1 MTKNGKIENAVT
13 LEAVHTHTH
22 TYTHTH
28 TISSTK
34 QHLCRQESISPI
46 GFICYAKINCKA
58 HKKSSK
64 NLAKI
69 EYKIKKW
76 VDYEKQEKARNS
88 LPFYIL

>member
-1 MTKNGKIENAVT
+1 MQNIRIPETLDALYIYIYIDISTEYTKKE
-13 LEAVHTHTH
+13 
-22 TYTHTH
+22 
-28 TISSTK
+28 IS
-34 QHLCRQESISPI
+34 QI
-46 GFICYAKINCKA
+46 GFICYAKINCNA

-64 NLAKI
+64 NLTKI

>member
-1 MTKNGKIENAVT
+1 MKEKKTPETTDI
-13 LEAVHTHTH
+13 LERERERELHSRKV
-22 TYTHTH
+22 
-28 TISSTK
+28 
-34 QHLCRQESISPI
+34 

-76 VDYEKQEKARNS
+76 VDYEKQRKARNS

>member
-1 MTKNGKIENAVT
+1 MKKTKT
-13 LEAVHTHTH
+13 LE
-22 TYTHTH
+22 
-28 TISSTK
+28 STDILERELQPRK
-34 QHLCRQESISPI
+34 V

-69 EYKIKKW
+69 EYIIKKW
-76 VDYEKQEKARNS
+76 VDYGKQEKARNS